1 MAVTVANYPEIAY
14 WLALINAGQLKLN
27 FIKPIIQQWC
37 LIQKRPLA
45 ELFDLSPLELTT
57 TFGLSD
63 AQAGQVKAAAD
74 NLEAQVALLNQ
85 WRADQIEP
93 IILTDP
99 RYPKRL
105 LRNLAAAHQPLI
117 FWTQGAAHLLNQ
129 PGVTM
134 LGQTDPDPVTLT
146 FIEAVISALETAE
159 IGLISGYGR
168 GLDRVTFEMML
179 ATSDGSAVTILPIG
193 LKTMAKTTSK
203 LAAAVQT
210 GRVLLVS
217 PFSPETPYQERLAD
231 ARNILIDHLTL
242 ALLIPESDET
252 SQDRAMAALNRGL
265 PVFVKADTAG
275 NRDLIDHGALLL
287 TDPGEVIDWVQQAV
301 LDMALQDDDEDD
313 EDLSAA
319 PLTATAPAD
328 HPVADDDYALRGEDI
343 PPLDSDEALA
353 ILSLGGEIPE
363 ILRQRL
369 QRSKP
374 DE

>member
-1 MAVTVANYPEIAY
+1 MANYPEIAY
-14 WLALINAGQLKLN
+14 WLALINAGPLKLN
-27 FIKPIIQQWC
+27 FTKPIIQQWC
-37 LIQKRPLA
+37 LTQKRPLA

-57 TFGLSD
+57 TFDLSD
-63 AQAGQVKAAAD
+63 AQAGQVKAAVD
-74 NLEAQVALLNQ
+74 NLEPQVALLNQ
-85 WRADQIEP
+85 WRVDQIEP

-105 LRNLAAAHQPLI
+105 LRTLPPAHQPLI
-117 FWTQGAAHLLNQ
+117 FWVQGAAHLLNQ

-134 LGQTDPDPVTLT
+134 LGQKDPDPITLK
-146 FIEAVISALETAE
+146 FIDEVIAALETAE

-179 ATSDGSAVTILPIG
+179 ASQDGYAVTILPIG

-203 LAAAVQT
+203 LEAAVQT

-217 PFSPETPYQERLAD
+217 PFSPETPYQERLAE
-231 ARNILIDHLTL
+231 ARNLLIDHLTL

-252 SQDRAMAALNRGL
+252 SQNRAMAALNRGL

-275 NRDLIDHGALLL
+275 NRDLLNHGALLL

-301 LDMALQDDDEDD
+301 LDMALQDDDEEE
-313 EDLSAA
+313 EDVSAA
-319 PLTATAPAD
+319 PLTATAPTE
-328 HPVADDDYALRGEDI
+328 HPIADDDYALRGDDI

-353 ILSLGGEIPE
+353 ILSMGGEIPE
-363 ILRQRL
+363 ILRKRL
-369 QRSKP
+369 QKSQ
-374 DE
+374 DNE

>member
-1 MAVTVANYPEIAY
+1 MSNYPEIAY
-14 WLALINAGQLKLN
+14 WLALINAANLKLN
-27 FIKPIIQQWC
+27 FVKPIIQQWC
-37 LIQKRPLA
+37 LTQKRPLA
-45 ELFDLSPLELTT
+45 ELFDLSSLELTT
-57 TFGLSD
+57 TFDLSD
-63 AQAGQVKAAAD
+63 AQADQFKAAAS
-74 NLEAQVALLNQ
+74 NLEAQVTLLNQ

-105 LRNLAAAHQPLI
+105 LHTLSPAHQPLI
-117 FWTQGAAHLLNQ
+117 FWAQGATHLLKQ

-134 LGQTDPDPVTLT
+134 LGQKDPDPVTLT
-146 FIEAVISALETAE
+146 FIDEVITALETAE

-179 ATSDGSAVTILPIG
+179 ATQDGYAVTILPIG

-203 LAAAVQT
+203 LEAAVQT

-231 ARNILIDHLTL
+231 ARNLLIDHLTL

-252 SQDRAMAALNRGL
+252 SQNRAMTALDRGL
-265 PVFVKADTAG
+265 PVFVKADTAD
-275 NRDLIDHGALLL
+275 NRDLLNHGALLL

-301 LDMALQDDDEDD
+301 LDMALQDDDEAV
-313 EDLSAA
+313 EDLGAA

-343 PPLDSDEALA
+343 PPLDNDEALA
-353 ILSLGGEIPE
+353 ILSMGGEIPE
-363 ILRQRL
+363 ILRKRL
-369 QRSKP
+369 QQSP
-374 DE
+374 DDD